1 MKKEG
6 AQPQPLFHNDF
17 SNNFD
22 FDILTV
28 SVNGVNCPNKK
39 SCTLDDGDNN
49 IILQFSEKLTECEKM
64 FHTIKTIK
72 EVDLSN
78 FDASEV
84 VSFDSMFYDCTQI
97 TRITFGDIDT
107 SSLIDMDR
115 TFQACRSLKSID
127 LSHFTL
133 SEVKRIDYLF
143 EACEIL
149 EDIKF

>member
-1 MKKEG
+1 
-6 AQPQPLFHNDF
+6 
-17 SNNFD
+17 
-22 FDILTV
+22 
-28 SVNGVNCPNKK
+28 
-39 SCTLDDGDNN
+39 
-49 IILQFSEKLTECEKM
+49 M

-84 VSFDSMFYDCTQI
+84 VSFGLMFYDCTQI

-127 LSHFTL
+127 LSHLPFQ
-133 SEVKRIDYLF
+133 K
-143 EACEIL
+143 
-149 EDIKF
+149 